1 MEEWLSCSLLYQ
13 GIWYS
18 RELVEQGLPQS
29 SGIEDDLFRFLEDW
43 FSPSPFLT
51 VHTSGSTGIPKELTI
66 KKQQMMNSA
75 QNTCSFL
82 HLQRLDRALL
92 CMPLRY
98 IAGKM
103 VVVRALVCQM
113 ELLLSEPSGHPM
125 SPIHKNIDFVA
136 LIPLQVFNSLQN
148 PDEREL
154 LMQVKNLIIGGG
166 SIDKEMERELKSF
179 PNPIYSS
186 YGMTETLSHIA
197 LRLLNGSSPSGHY
210 TPFPNVRLSLS
221 NNQTLIIDAP
231 DVCDN
236 RLYTNDVVEL
246 YEDKS
251 FIVIGRKDNIIN
263 SGGIKIQIES
273 VESLLHP
280 YVSGKFAITAV
291 PDAKFGEIVV
301 MLIEGNE
308 SLNELKGR
316 IEESLPKY
324 QRPKSIY
331 RVESIPLTETGK
343 ISRAECR
350 RLAEEISK
358 KK

>member
-1 MEEWLSCSLLYQ
+1 
-13 GIWYS
+13 
-18 RELVEQGLPQS
+18 
-29 SGIEDDLFRFLEDW
+29 
-43 FSPSPFLT
+43 
-51 VHTSGSTGIPKELTI
+51 
-66 KKQQMMNSA
+66 
-75 QNTCSFL
+75 
-82 HLQRLDRALL
+82 
-92 CMPLRY
+92 
-98 IAGKM
+98 
-103 VVVRALVCQM
+103 
-113 ELLLSEPSGHPM
+113 
-125 SPIHKNIDFVA
+125 
-136 LIPLQVFNSLQN
+136 
-148 PDEREL
+148 
-154 LMQVKNLIIGGG
+154 MQVKNLIIGGG

-197 LRLLNGSSPSGHY
+197 LRLLNGSSPSSHY

-251 FIVIGRKDNIIN
+251 FIVIGRRDNIIN